1 MQDCEGYDIEIVV
14 CSEGIKIYR
23 DKKRLNVFAWYDYLV
38 LLAIG
43 INNVHAVY
51 ILYQAINSWVIIMF
65 LFWLT
70 HLLLM
75 INKKFWG

>member
-43 INNVHAVY
+43 INNVHAVLY
-51 ILYQAINSWVIIMF
+51 CIRPLILGSLF

-75 INKKFWG
+75 INKKF